1 MYHVIYT
8 FFGKA
13 RYKCGKFHL
22 CRICATEFMEGG
34 FLPPTLP
41 AHMGPAPKRPILNR
55 VKSEA
60 TFQRFSER
68 FCRIGNKKKWR
79 RFYFSKNNAVTRKG
93 FR

>member
-1 MYHVIYT
+1 MWQVSSLQDMCDRIY
-8 FFGKA
+8 
-13 RYKCGKFHL
+13 
-22 CRICATEFMEGG
+22 GG
-34 FLPPTLP
+34 GLFAPPLP